1 MVSSSTVMAPTAISA
16 ATTAVSSHSETHLV
30 DAIKTD
36 DVSSSPVPLVPGTA
50 YYITDP
56 PATAALEHGTDHPEP
71 AIICGN

>member
-1 MVSSSTVMAPTAISA
+1 MAVSSAVMAPTAIS
-16 ATTAVSSHSETHLV
+16 TAVSSHSETHLV

-56 PATAALEHGTDHPEP
+56 PAAAAALEHGTDHPEP